1 MARPRPLL
9 RTLPA
14 LILAVAAVWAAWGF
28 AAGWERASA
37 DTYEVQ
43 PGDTLHGIA
52 GLLQVDVSV
61 ILALNT
67 DIVSPNQ
74 IYIGQQLRIPDNTPS
89 LANGHAVTAATAGTV
104 AAATAPSAVQS
115 GGSALSYDIQPGDT
129 LSAIAAQFGTTISAL
144 LALNPVIEANPDRIP
159 IGYTLLIRAPGPSDD
174 PTQGSSASGRDRDGG
189 SPALTA
195 GAQARELGSTSTQ
208 TIEYT
213 VQPSE
218 YASNIAEAHGITLE
232 LLQQRNPSV
241 NLEVIHPGQVLLIPV
256 PDYRVAAIDP
266 SDTSAGLTDIY
277 IVRPGEYAGEIASRF
292 EITLAE
298 LSRLNDRLDLST
310 IYIGQRLVVP
320 WLGSASDAPT
330 GTVPAV
336 AERRRMHRVQPGDT
350 FASVAALYGLGMDDL
365 RALNPLRPSDLLVIG
380 ERLILPGVI
389 DPPVVS
395 ETRTLWEADLV
406 QYAAASLGVTP
417 RTLIANYPSLQD
429 GDWMSAG
436 SSWHLPLRE
445 GRLVTVQA
453 GDTLQSIANAHGA
466 NIWDILSDPANGVDD
481 SNALVIGQ
489 EIIIPFD
496 GPSFAWP
503 ASGEI
508 TDPFGL
514 CRSWDCSYRH
524 RGLDLALDLW
534 EPIVA
539 SADGVVSFVGGDPGS
554 GLGWYVEVDHGDGWT
569 TIYAHLIEFA
579 VWQGQIVSQGD
590 VLGYNGSTGYSTGPH
605 LHFEVQHDGWYI
617 DPLVVLPR

>member
-1 MARPRPLL
+1 MAGLRLDPCLAYSEDMPRSRPLL
-9 RTLPA
+9 RTLTA
-14 LILAVAAVWAAWGF
+14 AILAVAAVWAAWGF
-28 AAGWERASA
+28 SAA

-43 PGDTLHGIA
+43 PGDTLHEIA
-52 GLLQVDVSV
+52 RLLQVDVSV
-61 ILALNT
+61 IMALNT
-67 DIVSPNQ
+67 DIESPNQ
-74 IYIGQQLRIPDNTPS
+74 IYAGQQLRIPDNASPLPS
-89 LANGHAVTAATAGTV
+89 SG
-104 AAATAPSAVQS
+104 AAATTLTGAVYS

-129 LSAIAAQFGTTISAL
+129 LSAIAAEFDTTIDAL

-159 IGYTLLIRAPGPSDD
+159 IGYTLLIRAPDPSNNAA
-174 PTQGSSASGRDRDGG
+174 QESSASGRDRDGG

-195 GAQARELGSTSTQ
+195 GTQARELGSTSTH

-213 VQPSE
+213 VQPNE
-218 YASNIAEAHGITLE
+218 YASSIAEAHGITLD
-232 LLQQRNPSV
+232 LLRQRNPSS
-241 NLEVIHPGQVLLIPV
+241 NLDVIHPGQVLLIPV

-266 SDTSAGLTDIY
+266 TDTTTGLTDTY
-277 IVRPGEYAGEIASRF
+277 IVRPGDYASEIASRF
-292 EITLAE
+292 EIPLAE
-298 LSRLNDRLDLST
+298 LRQLNVTVDLST

-320 WLGSASDAPT
+320 WIGSASDAPT

-336 AERRRMHRVQPGDT
+336 EVRRRMHRVQPGDT
-350 FASVAALYGLGMDDL
+350 FASVAALYGLSMDDL
-365 RALNPLRPSDLLVIG
+365 RGLNPLRPSDLLVIG

-389 DPPVVS
+389 NPQVVS

-417 RTLIANYPSLQD
+417 RTLIANYPSLND

-436 SSWHLPLRE
+436 SSWQLPLRE
-445 GRLVTVQA
+445 GRLVTVQP

-466 NIWDILSDPANGVDD
+466 DIWDILSDPANGVDD

-489 EIIIPFD
+489 ELIIPFSS
-496 GPSFAWP
+496 PNFAWP

-524 RGLDLALDLW
+524 RGLDVALDLW
-534 EPIVA
+534 EPIDA
-539 SADGVVSFVGGDPGS
+539 AADGVVSFVGGDPGS

-590 VLGYNGSTGYSTGPH
+590 LLGYNGSTGYSTGPH